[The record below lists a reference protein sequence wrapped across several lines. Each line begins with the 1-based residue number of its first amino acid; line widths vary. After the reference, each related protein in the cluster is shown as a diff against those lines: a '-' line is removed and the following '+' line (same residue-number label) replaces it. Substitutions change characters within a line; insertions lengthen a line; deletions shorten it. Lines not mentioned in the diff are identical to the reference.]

1 MPIKAP
7 AQRLMSPDGRS
18 TLVAIGLERGG
29 IFSDLYHSWLNAPW
43 WQVLLGVIVL
53 YGGANAIFAAGYYL
67 TGGIENADGSFSD
80 AFFFSV
86 QTLATIGYGK
96 LVPSSLPAHLL
107 VTVESLCGL
116 LGAAMAAGLMFA
128 KFARPTARVLWSRV
142 AVVGTMDGVP
152 ALMFRCAN
160 ARGNQVVEATL
171 RLGLLRYETTVEG
184 QQLRRII
191 DLDLVRSNSPVFVLS
206 WLAVHRIVP
215 GSPLY
220 GATVESLKASRTELY
235 ASLMGL
241 DATFGQTIHTRHSW
255 VPDEVIWDAQFVDII
270 GPLPDGRPGV
280 DYSKFHETKPLAPR
294 A

>member
-1 MPIKAP
+1 
-7 AQRLMSPDGRS
+7 MSPDGRS
-18 TLVAIGLERGG
+18 TLVSVGLERGG

-43 WQVLLGVIVL
+43 WQVMLGVIVL
-53 YGGANAIFAAGYYL
+53 YAAVNGLFAIGYFAI
-67 TGGIENADGSFSD
+67 GGIENADGSFSD

-96 LVPSSLPAHLL
+96 LVPASLAAHLL

-128 KFARPTARVLWSRV
+128 KFARPTARVLWSKV

-152 ALMFRCAN
+152 ALMFRAAN

-220 GATVESLKASRTELY
+220 GATTESLKATRTEIY

-241 DATFGQTIHTRHSW
+241 DATFGQTIHARHSW
-255 VPDEVIWDAQFVDII
+255 VPDELVWNAQFVDII
-270 GPLPDGRPGV
+270 GPLPDGRQGV
-280 DYSKFHETKPLAPR
+280 DYTKFHETKPLAPR
-294 A
+294 G